1 MTKFLSMKIFSDQ
14 FGLPISMTGTCAT
27 ITIAQ
32 INEHLSTIAAV
43 FTIAY
48 TAVCIFHKVVMIK
61 KDKADINKAKRKKT
75 KNED

>member
-1 MTKFLSMKIFSDQ
+1 MNFFKMKIFSDQ

-48 TAVCIFHKVVMIK
+48 TATCIIHKLIMIK
-61 KDKADINKAKRKKT
+61 KDKADINKTKRKKT

>member
-1 MTKFLSMKIFSDQ
+1 MKIFSDQ

-48 TAVCIFHKVVMIK
+48 TAVCILHKLIMIK
-61 KDKADINKAKRKKT
+61 KDKADIKNAKRKKT
-75 KNED
+75 KNDNEN